1 MPLNMPESRQLF
13 QPATHRRDV
22 MQRLSPIDVNEA
34 NERARELLEEIE
46 TDLGGMPNMLRTMAH
61 SPAVLEAYM
70 AFHYA
75 LRGGHLPLKLREQIA
90 ITVAAAN
97 RSDYDLC
104 RHTKLGRIAGLN
116 ARELVAARVAQSD
129 DAQTTAALVF
139 ARRIVT
145 QRGGVIDADM
155 DFIRDAGYTD
165 AEIAEIIAHVA
176 LNNFSNQFNAV
187 VKTELDLPEVAL
199 VA

>member
-1 MPLNMPESRQLF
+1 MPETVRLF
-13 QPATHRRDV
+13 QQGPHRTSI
-22 MQRLSPIDVNEA
+22 MQRLIPIDLNEA
-34 NERARELLEEIE
+34 SERARELLEEVE
-46 TDLGGMPNMLRTMAH
+46 TDFGTLPNMLRTMAH

-75 LRGGHLPLKLREQIA
+75 LRGGHLPLALREQIA

-97 RSDYDLC
+97 RNDYDLV

-116 ARELVAARVAQSD
+116 ARELVSARVAQSD
-129 DAQTTAALVF
+129 DPKTTVALVF

-145 QRGGVIDADM
+145 QRGGLIDADL

>member
-1 MPLNMPESRQLF
+1 
-13 QPATHRRDV
+13 
-22 MQRLSPIDVNEA
+22 MQRLSAVN
-34 NERARELLEEIE
+34 RELAEDRTRELFDEIE
-46 TDLGGMPNMLRTMAH
+46 TDLGSVPNMLRTMAH
-61 SPAVLEAYM
+61 SPVVLEAYM

-75 LRGGHLPLKLREQIA
+75 LRGGHLPLALREQIA

-97 RSDYDLC
+97 RNDYDLC

-116 ARELVAARVAQSD
+116 ARELVAARVAQGE
-129 DAQTTAALVF
+129 DAKTTAALVF

-145 QRGGVIDADM
+145 QRGGLIDADF
-155 DFIRDAGYTD
+155 DFIRAAGYTD
-165 AEIAEIIAHVA
+165 AQIAEIIAHVA